1 MASPQ
6 TNKTNMSDGSGSVS
20 VSVVVEGSGN
30 KSDHQDWQLA
40 EEVPVNLAYNGR
52 PHVVMMATPADLED
66 FARGFSLSEGVL
78 SGVDLIEKVNVEPVT
93 GGIMI
98 NVETAPR
105 TKIAKE
111 RQARSQEGRS
121 GCGICGLQ
129 SLDQVVRNVSPVKGT
144 FQLSAKAAAKAF
156 AMLPES
162 QPMNRLNHSV
172 HAAAW
177 CTPDGAITLIR
188 EDVGRHNAL
197 DKLIGAIAINDQ
209 IDPASGFVVM
219 TSRCSFELVQKS
231 AAIGIPALVTVSAP
245 TSLALDLA
253 GKAGMVLATQSKTGI
268 VMFKPDQDQQDTP

>member
-105 TKIAKE
+105 TKI
-111 RQARSQEGRS
+111 
-121 GCGICGLQ
+121 
-129 SLDQVVRNVSPVKGT
+129 
-144 FQLSAKAAAKAF
+144 AKAAAKAF